1 MLVLGAAFRTKQVVP
16 AIDGVEVRSFD
27 QFHIGAAPDGA
38 GCFRLQLHGFDIE
51 FSQGDAVERMM
62 IFTEVPGLLHQ
73 ILASIGIM
81 EQAGVEAHAI
91 DTDWLAPRAADVL
104 GSDQIV
110 RAILERAIDDFHVGV
125 DKPEFAVR
133 VGQVRRPD
141 AAARRVALHVQLGN
155 AV

>member
-16 AIDGVEVRSFD
+16 AIDGVEVRPFD

-91 DTDWLAPRAADVL
+91 DPNRIAPRTTNVV
-104 GSDQIV
+104 GGNQIV
-110 RAILERAIDDFHVGV
+110 RAILERAVDDFHVGV

-133 VGQVRRPD
+133 IRQVRCPD
-141 AAARRVALHVQLGN
+141 AATGGIALHIQLGN